1 MMMHDYQ
8 KSHAQFERTAQFV
21 PAGVSTN
28 TRARMPH
35 PLYFAGAEGARV
47 RDLDGN
53 LHLDLVMGN
62 GAIMLGHGHAEV
74 TEAVVRAARS
84 GLTCGVES
92 ALMPE
97 AAETLLAAA
106 RWPDLVRFTNTG
118 TEAVQH
124 ALHIARHATGRT
136 RIAKVE
142 GSYHGW
148 SDEVFVSV
156 WVDPSA
162 AGPDSAPEPR
172 PQFDGQRRDLAA
184 DVLVLPFNNID
195 ATAQALR
202 QHGEQLA
209 AIVLEPTLID
219 VGFIPGR
226 ADYLA
231 ALRKEADRHGIVL
244 VFDELLTGFNL
255 DVGGAAGLTGVTP
268 DLALFGKAIA
278 NGYPLAAVAGREDLM
293 RLTEP
298 GKGPAFVGTFNG
310 HAVSMA
316 AAAAALPI
324 LARGNLQ
331 KELSRRCQRLKLSF
345 ESEARR
351 LGIPARLVTGGSH
364 FHWYFCDL
372 EVTDFRAAARTDALA
387 YGAFAGSL
395 ADSRLIVLPN
405 PLSHHAISLAH
416 DDAVLDEMETAFAD
430 GLAAAD
436 ALV

>member
-1 MMMHDYQ
+1 MHSYPQSLD
-8 KSHAQFERTAQFV
+8 QFGRAARLV

-28 TRARMPH
+28 TRARLPH
-35 PLYFAGAEGARV
+35 PLYFTGAEGARV

-62 GAIMLGHGHAEV
+62 GAIMLGHGNAEV

-92 ALMPE
+92 ARMPE
-97 AAETLLAAA
+97 AAESLLAAA

-156 WVDPSA
+156 WVDPA
-162 AGPDSAPEPR
+162 ASGPDSAPEPR
-172 PQFDGQRRDLAA
+172 PQFDGQRHDLAA
-184 DVLVLPFNNID
+184 DVVVLPFNNIE
-195 ATAQALR
+195 ATARALSR
-202 QHGEQLA
+202 HGNQLA
-209 AIVLEPTLID
+209 AILLEPTLID
-219 VGFIPGR
+219 VGFIPGH
-226 ADYLA
+226 AGYLK
-231 ALRKEADRHGIVL
+231 ALRREADRHGIVL

-255 DVGGAAGLTGVTP
+255 AVGGVAGQTGVTP
-268 DLALFGKAIA
+268 DLALYGKAIA

-310 HAVSMA
+310 HAVSVA

-324 LARGNLQ
+324 LAKGDVQ
-331 KELSRRCQRLKLSF
+331 EELSRRCQRLKASF
-345 ESEARR
+345 ESEAQRI
-351 LGIPARLVTGGSH
+351 GIAARFATGGSH
-364 FHWYFCDL
+364 FHWYFCEH
-372 EVTDFRAAARTDALA
+372 EVTDFRTAARTDALA

-395 ADSRLIVLPN
+395 GDSRLVVLPN

-416 DDAVLDEMETAFAD
+416 DDAALDEMESAFAG
-430 GLAAAD
+430 GLAAAA
-436 ALV
+436 ALG